1 MRVRFRG
8 GFTLVELLVVI
19 AIIGILIAMLLPAI
33 QAARESARRA
43 NCAANLKQIGTG
55 IQLYADQNSEQIP
68 PSAWSGFS
76 WLAVMFPM
84 MEQGPLWSN
93 YIFYR
98 QDSPTSATTPLE
110 ATAAR
115 ATGPNGL
122 TNRANSAAL
131 RSNVYL
137 CPTRG
142 FRSSGYSSSPQA
154 VDYVG
159 VGITYWPED
168 VSGFPYTGTNG
179 AIANYY
185 TSSNPSQPWQNGPIV
200 GHSGSTRV
208 VVPGGEP
215 KVIIRSKVSMGSV
228 SDGLSYTAFGGEKHI
243 TPTTLGIA
251 GPDYP
256 ESIAYCGNAYTSG
269 KIIGLGLAQRA
280 DFPAFPN
287 PLSNPTTGSPGDKVY
302 YMFGSWHPGVT
313 QFVFGDTRVQAVKN
327 FATPDVLKN
336 MGGRNDGQPYNL
348 P

>member
-1 MRVRFRG
+1 MRARFRT

-55 IQLYADQNSEQIP
+55 IQLYADQNGEQVP
-68 PSAWSGFS
+68 PSGWSGFG
-76 WLAVMFPM
+76 WLAWMFPM

-110 ATAAR
+110 STAAR

-122 TNRANSAAL
+122 TNRQNSVAL

-142 FRSSGYSSSPQA
+142 YRSSGYDNSPQA

-168 VSGFPYTGTNG
+168 VSNFPYTGTDG
-179 AIANYY
+179 AVANFY

-200 GHSGSTRV
+200 GYATATRV
-208 VVPGGEP
+208 VIAGAEP
-215 KVIIRSKVSMGSV
+215 RPNVRSKVSVGSIT
-228 SDGLSYTAFGGEKHI
+228 DGMSYTAFSGEKHV
-243 TPTTLGIA
+243 TPATLGVKYA
-251 GPDYP
+251 DYP
-256 ESIAYCGNAYTSG
+256 ESVVYCGNSYGSG
-269 KIIGLGLAQRA
+269 KILGLGLAQRA
-280 DFPAFPN
+280 DFPAFPS
-287 PLSNPTTGSPGDKVY
+287 PLTTPSASNPDATVF
-302 YMFGSWHPGVT
+302 YMYGSWHPGVT
-313 QFVFGDTRVQAVKN
+313 QFVFGDTRVAAVKN
-327 FATPDVLKN
+327 FASTDVLKN
-336 MGGRNDGQPYNL
+336 MGGRSDGQPYSL